1 MDRNLKILQKK
12 KVSFDSMHK
21 RFRTKAST
29 DFVTENDSETW
40 SLIWKEEEE
49 EEEKVKTASIV
60 LHRFPFFIFYFF
72 FSVQEK
78 LGFQLTARD
87 SKTGMGWIQ
96 WREINFGGTGGN
108 LLFSHGDRVRIIATI
123 RGDCLNGDKA
133 NNVYG
138 EPPNFHHLLFNIL

>member
-1 MDRNLKILQKK
+1 
-12 KVSFDSMHK
+12 MHK

-49 EEEKVKTASIV
+49 KVKTASIA

-108 LLFSHGDRVRIIATI
+108 LLFSRGDRVRIIATI
-123 RGDCLNGDKA
+123 RGDCLNGNKA